1 MRSMSRWLTLHFEP
15 QTGCRRARP
24 ASPFLMFGHCYALA
38 SLQEEEDIGKE
49 RGTDACARSI
59 HPSGKPSLWT
69 CLIYMLHRG
78 RHVYKNHAK
87 YCCVSCCDLQYE
99 LTHVVLLGLAR
110 LHLQNTPT
118 HQYIAHDVN
127 S

>member
-1 MRSMSRWLTLHFEP
+1 MTRSMSSWLTMHFEP
-15 QTGCRRARP
+15 RTGCRRAGP
-24 ASPFLMFGHCYALA
+24 ASPYLMFGPCYAR
-38 SLQEEEDIGKE
+38 GYRE
-49 RGTDACARSI
+49 RERDRRLRAI
-59 HPSGKPSLWT
+59 NPPLGKPSLWT

-118 HQYIAHDVN
+118 HQYIVRDVH